1 MNHQY
6 TNFDCTRCIELVST
20 YSLAHGPGFPDTV
33 VEYLSTEPT
42 IETPLCPLC
51 DNRAGDLVLEIGTEG
66 YLHRLLA
73 SIESGEPMLCELCT
87 HRAAHYAQ
95 EFGVYGFL
103 AILEQYL
110 SGTLLLLE
118 PFLERAILS
127 ES

>member
-1 MNHQY
+1 MFEQRSQS
-6 TNFDCTRCIELVST
+6 TCTRCIEIFDI

-33 VEYLSTEPT
+33 FEYLSTEPT

-103 AILEQYL
+103 AVLEQYL
-110 SGTLLLLE
+110 SGTGLLS
-118 PFLERAILS
+118 PFLDQAIIS
-127 ES
+127 EF